1 MNRNFKTS
9 SITESAMI
17 TGILVIL
24 AYLSNFFSLVM
35 FFYPTPAIILA
46 KRKGLKYAALSLMAS
61 DILVSML
68 LGIQTGMIFLILY
81 TPLAIALAYGVCK
94 DEDANKTILYGSAAY
109 MVSFVVLILLMNA
122 VMGVNFVQ
130 QMTEM
135 YDESINIMKEMVSN
149 MPAGTNTAGT
159 EQMLKTFDDMGK
171 TMNFIIT
178 NVFPAILVVASVMTS
193 YINYLV
199 ASKFAKRFS
208 ISIRQ
213 HEGLSYFS
221 FPRTF
226 MAAMAAL
233 LILSFVLNLFN
244 INVSLIQ
251 VNLFMIVFAAMFFQG
266 FAVLK
271 FFLMRSSINKTLRT
285 IILAMVLL
293 MSGGF
298 AQMLAIVGLV
308 DLAIDLR
315 KIK

>member
-94 DEDANKTILYGSAAY
+94 DDDANKTILYGSAAY

-122 VMGVNFVQ
+122 VMGINFIQ

-149 MPAGTNTAGT
+149 MPAGTNSAGT
-159 EQMLKTFDDMGK
+159 EQMIKTFDDMGK
-171 TMNFIIT
+171 TMNYIIT
-178 NVFPAILVVASVMTS
+178 NVFPAILIVASVMTS

-221 FPRTF
+221 FPKSF

-233 LILSFVLNLFN
+233 LILSFVLNLFK

-251 VNLFMIVFAAMFFQG
+251 VNLFMVVFAAMFFQG

-271 FFLMRSSINKTLRT
+271 FFLIRSNINKTLRT
-285 IILAMVLL
+285 IILAMVLF

-298 AQMLAIVGLV
+298 AQMLAVIGLV

>member
-1 MNRNFKTS
+1 MNRNLKTS
-9 SITESAMI
+9 SITEAAMI
-17 TGILVIL
+17 TGILVVV
-24 AYLSNFFSLVM
+24 AYLSSFFSIVM

-46 KRKGLKYAALSLMAS
+46 KRKGLKYSALSLIAS
-61 DILVSML
+61 DILISML

-81 TPLAIALAYGVCK
+81 TPLAVALSYGVCR

-122 VMGVNFVQ
+122 VMGINFVQ

-149 MPAGTNTAGT
+149 APAGMGGADT
-159 EQMLKTFDDMGK
+159 ENMIKTFDEMGK

-178 NVFPAILVVASVMTS
+178 NVFPAIMVVSSVLTS
-193 YINYLV
+193 YINYVV
-199 ASKFAKRFS
+199 ASRFARRFS
-208 ISIRQ
+208 IDIKQ

-221 FPRTF
+221 FPRSF
-226 MAAMAAL
+226 MIGMAGL
-233 LILSFVLNLFN
+233 LLLSFLLSLVN
-244 INVSLIQ
+244 INVSAIQ
-251 VNLFMIVFAAMFFQG
+251 VNLFMIVFAAMFIQG

-271 FFLMRSSINKTLRT
+271 FYLMRSAMSRALKT
-285 IILAMVLL
+285 IIMATVLL
-293 MSGGF
+293 MSAGL
-298 AQMLAIVGLV
+298 AQMLAVIGLM

>member
-159 EQMLKTFDDMGK
+159 EQMIKTFDDMGK

-178 NVFPAILVVASVMTS
+178 NVFPAILVVASVVTS

-251 VNLFMIVFAAMFFQG
+251 VNLFMIVFAAMFFQR

>member
-159 EQMLKTFDDMGK
+159 EQMIKTFDDMGK

-178 NVFPAILVVASVMTS
+178 NVFPAILVVASVVTS

-251 VNLFMIVFAAMFFQG
+251 VNLFMIVFSAMFFQG

>member
-1 MNRNFKTS
+1 
-9 SITESAMI
+9 
-17 TGILVIL
+17 
-24 AYLSNFFSLVM
+24 
-35 FFYPTPAIILA
+35 
-46 KRKGLKYAALSLMAS
+46 
-61 DILVSML
+61 
-68 LGIQTGMIFLILY
+68 
-81 TPLAIALAYGVCK
+81 
-94 DEDANKTILYGSAAY
+94 

-159 EQMLKTFDDMGK
+159 EQMIKTFDDMGK

-178 NVFPAILVVASVMTS
+178 NVFPAILVVASVVTS

>member
-159 EQMLKTFDDMGK
+159 EQMIKTFDDMGK

-178 NVFPAILVVASVMTS
+178 NVFPAILVVASVVTS

-271 FFLMRSSINKTLRT
+271 FFLIRSSINKTLRT

>member
-46 KRKGLKYAALSLMAS
+46 KRKGLKYSVLSLIAS

-68 LGIQTGMIFLILY
+68 LGVQTGMIFLILY
-81 TPLAIALAYGVCK
+81 TPLAVALAYGVCR

-122 VMGVNFVQ
+122 VMGINFVQ

-149 MPAGTNTAGT
+149 MPAGANSPGA
-159 EQMLKTFDDMGK
+159 EEMIKSFDEMGK
-171 TMNFIIT
+171 TMNYIIT
-178 NVFPAILVVASVMTS
+178 NVFPAILIVASVITS
-193 YINYLV
+193 YINYVV
-199 ASKFAKRFS
+199 ASKFARRFS

-233 LILSFVLNLFN
+233 LVLSFVLNLFN
-244 INVSLIQ
+244 INVNLIQ

-271 FFLMRSSINKTLRT
+271 FFLVRSSINKTLRT
-285 IILAMVLL
+285 IILAMVLFL
-293 MSGGF
+293 SAGF
-298 AQMLAIVGLV
+298 AQMLAVIGLV

>member
-94 DEDANKTILYGSAAY
+94 DDDANKTILYGSAAY

-122 VMGVNFVQ
+122 VMGINFVQ

-159 EQMLKTFDDMGK
+159 EEMLKTFDDMGR
-171 TMNFIIT
+171 TMNYIIT
-178 NVFPAILVVASVMTS
+178 NVFPAILIVASVMTS

-221 FPRTF
+221 FPKTF

-233 LILSFVLNLFN
+233 LILSFVLNLFK

-251 VNLFMIVFAAMFFQG
+251 VNLFMVVFAAMFFQG

-271 FFLMRSSINKTLRT
+271 FFLIRSNINKTLRT
-285 IILAMVLL
+285 IILAMVLF

-298 AQMLAIVGLV
+298 AQMLAVIGLV

>member
-159 EQMLKTFDDMGK
+159 EQMIKTFDDMGK

-178 NVFPAILVVASVMTS
+178 NVFPAILVVASVVTS

>member
-109 MVSFVVLILLMNA
+109 MVSFVALILLMNA
-122 VMGVNFVQ
+122 VMGINFVQ

-149 MPAGTNTAGT
+149 MPAGTSTAGT
-159 EQMLKTFDDMGK
+159 EQMIKTFDDMGK

-271 FFLMRSSINKTLRT
+271 FFLIRSSINKTLRT

>member
-122 VMGVNFVQ
+122 VMGINFVQ

-135 YDESINIMKEMVSN
+135 YNESINIMKEMVSN

-159 EQMLKTFDDMGK
+159 EEMIKTFDEMGT
-171 TMNFIIT
+171 TMNYIIT

-199 ASKFAKRFS
+199 ASKFSKRFS
-208 ISIRQ
+208 INIRQ

-271 FFLMRSSINKTLRT
+271 FFLIRSSINKTLRT

-293 MSGGF
+293 LSGGF
-298 AQMLAIVGLV
+298 AQMLAIIGLV

>member
-109 MVSFVVLILLMNA
+109 MVSFVLLILLMNA
-122 VMGVNFVQ
+122 VMGINFVQ

-159 EQMLKTFDDMGK
+159 EEMIKTFDEMGR
-171 TMNFIIT
+171 TMNYIIT

-221 FPRTF
+221 FPKTF

-233 LILSFVLNLFN
+233 LILSFVLNLFK

-251 VNLFMIVFAAMFFQG
+251 VNLFMVVFAAMFFQG

-271 FFLMRSSINKTLRT
+271 FFLIRSNINKMLRT
-285 IILAMVLL
+285 IILAMVLF

-298 AQMLAIVGLV
+298 AQMLAVIGLV

>member
-46 KRKGLKYAALSLMAS
+46 KRKGLKYAALSLLAS

-68 LGIQTGMIFLILY
+68 LGIQTGMIFMILY

-109 MVSFVVLILLMNA
+109 MVSFVVLILIMNA
-122 VMGVNFVQ
+122 VMGINFVQ

-159 EQMLKTFDDMGK
+159 EEMIKTFDEMGR
-171 TMNFIIT
+171 TMNYIIT
-178 NVFPAILVVASVMTS
+178 NVFPAILIVASVMTS

-221 FPRTF
+221 FPKTF

-233 LILSFVLNLFN
+233 LILSFVLNLFK

-251 VNLFMIVFAAMFFQG
+251 VNLFMVVFAAMFFQG

-271 FFLMRSSINKTLRT
+271 FFLIKSNINKTLRT
-285 IILAMVLL
+285 IILAMVLF

-298 AQMLAIVGLV
+298 AQMLAVIGLV

>member
-24 AYLSNFFSLVM
+24 AYLSSFFSAIM

-46 KRKGLKYAALSLMAS
+46 KRKGLKYAALSLIAS
-61 DILVSML
+61 DILISML
-68 LGIQTGMIFLILY
+68 LGIQNGLIFLLLY
-81 TPLAIALAYGVCK
+81 TPLAVALAYGVCR

-109 MVSFVVLILLMNA
+109 MVSFVVFILLMNA
-122 VMGVNFVQ
+122 VMGINFVQ

-135 YDESINIMKEMVSN
+135 YDESINIMKEFVSGS
-149 MPAGTNTAGT
+149 PAGMNSANV
-159 EQMLKTFDDMGK
+159 EEMLKTFDDMGT
-171 TMNFIIT
+171 TMNYIIT
-178 NVFPAILVVASVMTS
+178 NVFPAIMVVSSVITS

-199 ASKFAKRFS
+199 ASTFARRFS
-208 ISIRQ
+208 INIKQ

-221 FPRTF
+221 FPRSF
-226 MAAMAAL
+226 MISMAGL
-233 LILSFVLNLFN
+233 LIFSYVLNLLN
-244 INVSLIQ
+244 INVTAIQ
-251 VNLFMIVFAAMFFQG
+251 VNLFMIIFAAMFFQG

-271 FFLMRSSINKTLRT
+271 FYLMKSHMSRTLRT
-285 IILAMVLL
+285 IILVVVLF
-293 MSGGF
+293 MSAGL
-298 AQMLAIVGLV
+298 AQMLAVFGLV

>member
-122 VMGVNFVQ
+122 VMGINFVQ

-149 MPAGTNTAGT
+149 MPAGTSTAGT

>member
-46 KRKGLKYAALSLMAS
+46 KRKGLKYAALSLLAS

-109 MVSFVVLILLMNA
+109 MVSFVVLILIMNA
-122 VMGVNFVQ
+122 VMGINFVQ

-135 YDESINIMKEMVSN
+135 YNESINIMKEMVSN

-159 EQMLKTFDDMGK
+159 EEMIKTFDEMGR
-171 TMNFIIT
+171 TMNYIIT
-178 NVFPAILVVASVMTS
+178 NVFPAILIVASVMTS

-221 FPRTF
+221 FPKTF

-233 LILSFVLNLFN
+233 LILSFVLNLFK

-251 VNLFMIVFAAMFFQG
+251 VNLFMVVFAAMFFQG

-271 FFLMRSSINKTLRT
+271 FFLIKSNINKTLRT
-285 IILAMVLL
+285 IILAMVLF

-298 AQMLAIVGLV
+298 AQMLAVIGLV

>member
-1 MNRNFKTS
+1 
-9 SITESAMI
+9 
-17 TGILVIL
+17 
-24 AYLSNFFSLVM
+24 M

-122 VMGVNFVQ
+122 VMGINFVQ

-159 EQMLKTFDDMGK
+159 EEMIKTFDEMGA
-171 TMNFIIT
+171 TMNYIIT

-208 ISIRQ
+208 ITIRQ

-233 LILSFVLNLFN
+233 LILSFVLNLFK

-251 VNLFMIVFAAMFFQG
+251 VNLFMVVFAAMFFQG

-271 FFLMRSSINKTLRT
+271 FFLIRSNINKTLRT
-285 IILAMVLL
+285 IILAMVLF

-298 AQMLAIVGLV
+298 AQMLAIIGLV

>member
-24 AYLSNFFSLVM
+24 AYLSNFFSIVM

-46 KRKGLKYAALSLMAS
+46 KRKGIKYAILSLIAS

-81 TPLAIALAYGVCK
+81 TPLAVALAYGVCK

-109 MVSFVVLILLMNA
+109 MVSFVALILFMNA
-122 VMGVNFVQ
+122 IMGINFIQ

-149 MPAGTNTAGT
+149 MPAGTNSANT
-159 EQMLKTFDDMGK
+159 EQMIKTFDELGT

-178 NVFPAILVVASVMTS
+178 NVFPAILVVASVVTS
-193 YINYLV
+193 YVNYLV
-199 ASKFAKRFS
+199 ASKFARRFS

-213 HEGLSYFS
+213 HEGLSHFS

-226 MAAMAAL
+226 MVAMAGL
-233 LILSFVLNLFN
+233 LVLSFVLNFFK
-244 INVSLIQ
+244 INVNLIQ
-251 VNLFMIVFAAMFFQG
+251 VNLFMIVYAAMFFQG

-271 FFLMRSSINKTLRT
+271 FFLMKSSINKTLRT
-285 IILAMVLL
+285 IILAMVIF
-293 MSGGF
+293 MSPGF
-298 AQMLAIVGLV
+298 AQILSVIGLV

>member
-61 DILVSML
+61 GILVSML

-81 TPLAIALAYGVCK
+81 TPLAIALAYGVCR

-109 MVSFVVLILLMNA
+109 MVSFVVLILIMNA
-122 VMGVNFVQ
+122 VMGINFVQ

-159 EQMLKTFDDMGK
+159 EEMLKTFDQMGT
-171 TMNFIIT
+171 TMNYIIT
-178 NVFPAILVVASVMTS
+178 NVFPAILIVASVITS

-199 ASKFAKRFS
+199 ASKFARRFS

-221 FPRTF
+221 FPKTF
-226 MAAMAAL
+226 MAAMAGL
-233 LILSFVLNLFN
+233 LILSFVLNLFK
-244 INVSLIQ
+244 INVNLIQ

-271 FFLMRSSINKTLRT
+271 FFLMRSGINKTLRT

-293 MSGGF
+293 LSGGF
-298 AQMLAIVGLV
+298 AQMLAVVGLV

>member
-46 KRKGLKYAALSLMAS
+46 KRKGLKYSVLSLIAS

-81 TPLAIALAYGVCK
+81 TPLAVALAYGVCR

-122 VMGVNFVQ
+122 IMGINFVQ

-149 MPAGTNTAGT
+149 MPAGANSPGT
-159 EQMLKTFDDMGK
+159 EEMIKSFDEMG
-171 TMNFIIT
+171 TVMNYIIT
-178 NVFPAILVVASVMTS
+178 NVFPAILIVASVITS

-199 ASKFAKRFS
+199 ASKFARRFS

-233 LILSFVLNLFN
+233 LVLSFVLNFFK

-251 VNLFMIVFAAMFFQG
+251 VNLFMVVFAAMFFQG

-271 FFLMRSSINKTLRT
+271 FFLVKSSINKTLRT
-285 IILAMVLL
+285 IILAMVLF
-293 MSGGF
+293 MSAGF
-298 AQMLAIVGLV
+298 AQMLAVIGLV

>member
-122 VMGVNFVQ
+122 VMGINFVQ

-149 MPAGTNTAGT
+149 MPAGTSTAGT
-159 EQMLKTFDDMGK
+159 EEMIKTFDEMGR
-171 TMNFIIT
+171 TMNYIIT
-178 NVFPAILVVASVMTS
+178 NVFPAILIVASVMTS
-193 YINYLV
+193 YINYVV

-208 ISIRQ
+208 IKIRQ

-221 FPRTF
+221 FPKTF

-233 LILSFVLNLFN
+233 LILSFVLNLFK

-251 VNLFMIVFAAMFFQG
+251 VNLFMVVFAAMFFQG

-271 FFLMRSSINKTLRT
+271 FFLIRSNINKTLRT

-293 MSGGF
+293 LSGGF